1 MKPYKSMQ
9 LLSTLNFK
17 PPLHKRKAPP
27 SAQTQSLLIEDF
39 LATVLREIIRFMKVA
54 LWL

>member
-1 MKPYKSMQ
+1 MQ
-9 LLSTLNFK
+9 LLSTLNVK

-27 SAQTQSLLIEDF
+27 HAQTQSLSVNDF
-39 LATVLREIIRFMKVA
+39 LATLLREIIRFMKVT